1 MADIDVLSAD
11 IQGGRLSRL
20 KIRFKGNLLREI
32 DRDTALD
39 WLYQGH
45 SLIPVAGHGH
55 HVSRAACLERVEV
68 DGEWFVRSDTRKVAE
83 DAVSFPHGHGG
94 H

>member
-11 IQGGRLSRL
+11 IQGGRLSKL
-20 KIRFKGNLLREI
+20 KIRFKGNLSREI

-68 DGEWFVRSDTRKVAE
+68 DGEWFVRTDTQKINQDE
-83 DAVSFPHGHGG
+83 IHFPASHGH
-94 H
+94 